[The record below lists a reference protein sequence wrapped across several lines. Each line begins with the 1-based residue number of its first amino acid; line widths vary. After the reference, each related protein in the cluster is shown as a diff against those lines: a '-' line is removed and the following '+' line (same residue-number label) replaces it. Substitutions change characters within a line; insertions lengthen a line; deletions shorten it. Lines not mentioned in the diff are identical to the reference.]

1 MEKSGIQNFE
11 CFSDQATRWLKS
23 FDLYAEGKGLIT
35 EDATDATKPRRRA
48 LLLHFAGPDVQDIFS
63 TLENTGEVTDYDA
76 AVTALNTYFMPQVN
90 AAFARQAFHK
100 LNQKTGEMI
109 QQFATRLRRAAKDCG
124 FQADIVNQI
133 RDAILSKCTSD
144 YVRRK
149 VEEGPTLTLARSI
162 ELASQCERIEEQ
174 ISVISLRP
182 DTGAV
187 NQVVQKRDKERKEI
201 KDTPETSMQRER

>member
-11 CFSDQATRWLKS
+11 CFSDPATLGPRWTRWLKS
-23 FDLYAEGKGLIT
+23 FELYADGKGLIIT

-48 LLLHFAGPDVQDIFS
+48 LLLHFAGPDVQNIFS

-76 AVTALNTYFMPQVN
+76 AVTALNSYFVPHVN

-100 LNQKTGEMI
+100 LNQKTGETI
-109 QQFATRLRRAAKDCG
+109 QQFATRLRQAAKDCG
-124 FQADIVNQI
+124 FQADTDNQV

-149 VEEGPTLTLARSI
+149 LLEEGPTLTLARSV

-174 ISVISLRP
+174 MSVMSLRP

-187 NQVVQKRDKERKEI
+187 NRVVQKRERK
-201 KDTPETSMQRER
+201 